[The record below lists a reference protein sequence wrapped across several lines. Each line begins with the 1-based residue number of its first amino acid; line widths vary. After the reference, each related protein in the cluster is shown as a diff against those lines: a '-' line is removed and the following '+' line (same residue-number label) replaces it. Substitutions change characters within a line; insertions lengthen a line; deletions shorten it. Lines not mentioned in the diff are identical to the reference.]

1 MAGADDRFRALFDTD
16 FDRAVDVA
24 GRITGEPEVGAR
36 IVRYAFARAFASWRR
51 IGRRDAPTRWLYRK
65 VIALSIEVA
74 ESVEGRESPLVEP
87 PLVDGPLRHR
97 HLGIALAALN
107 KRQRDVVVLR
117 YLGGC
122 SPDEVATRLDLSVAD
137 VTERAAEGLAA
148 LRDELADQAERA
160 TKERGRR

>member
-1 MAGADDRFRALFDTD
+1 MAGADDRFRALFDSD

-24 GRITGEPEVGAR
+24 GRITGEPEVGTR

-51 IGRRDAPTRWLYRK
+51 IARRDAPTAWLYRK

-87 PLVDGPLRHR
+87 PLVDAPLRHR
-97 HLGIALAALN
+97 HLGAALSALG
-107 KRQRDVVVLR
+107 KHQRDVVVLR

-122 SPDEVATRLDLSVAD
+122 SPDEVGARLALSVDEVA
-137 VTERAAEGLAA
+137 ERAAEGLAA
-148 LRDELADQAERA
+148 LRDELADQGERA
-160 TKERGRR
+160 TKERRRG